1 MNLDLFGV
9 PDPADASADQ
19 AGHGAAVAP
28 AEFACAKS
36 AAPPRR
42 GRTVTPVRA
51 APVSQALASLAT
63 QLPAQ
68 IRLGT
73 SSWSFPGWDSLVYD
87 GEYSNSVLAKHGLQ
101 AYAAHPLLRS
111 VSLDRSFYG
120 PLALA
125 DYLGYAGQTP
135 EHFRFTVKAPSSVTD
150 AVLRDTQGRP
160 DGLNPC
166 FLKVDLAIR
175 EFITPCIEGLGA
187 RAGTLVFQFP
197 PLPPQHVAHSAD
209 WIAQVGAF
217 FAALP
222 ALPHGSCY
230 AMEIRDAALL
240 TPRLIKMLQAHGV
253 RYCLA
258 IHARMPGVLRQL
270 DALALLDA
278 HVPGPLVVR
287 WSLHS
292 GFKYEQAKAKYH
304 PFNAIVDPDL
314 ASRTAL
320 AHLAVQY
327 ALAGQPVTI
336 TINNKAEGSAP
347 LSCFMLAAQIVE
359 ALAQARGPA

>member
-1 MNLDLFGV
+1 MNMDLFGSPEPADPSANHTV
-9 PDPADASADQ
+9 PD
-19 AGHGAAVAP
+19 AAAAP
-28 AEFACAKS
+28 AQAS
-36 AAPPRR
+36 SAPPRR
-42 GRTVTPVRA
+42 ARTVTQVRA
-51 APVSQALASLAT
+51 APVSQALASLAA
-63 QLPAQ
+63 QLPPQ

-73 SSWSFPGWDSLVYD
+73 SSWSFPGWDGLVYD
-87 GEYSNSVLAKHGLQ
+87 GEYSNSVLAKQGLQ

-111 VSLDRSFYG
+111 VSLDRSFYA

-125 DYLGYAGQTP
+125 DYLAYAGQTP

-160 DGLNPC
+160 DGFNPC
-166 FLKVDLAIR
+166 FLQVDLAVR
-175 EFITPCIEGLGA
+175 EFIAPCIEGLA
-187 RAGTLVFQFP
+187 SRAGTLVFQFP
-197 PLPPQHVAHSAD
+197 PVPPQQLAHSAD

-258 IHARMPGVLRQL
+258 LHARMPGVLRQL

-278 HVPGPLVVR
+278 PAPGPLVVR

-304 PFNAIVDPDL
+304 PFDAIVDPDL

-347 LSCFMLAAQIVE
+347 LSCYMLAAQIVQ
-359 ALAQARGPA
+359 ALAQARGQP